1 MVLVPKFELSQND
14 REVVV
19 LVYVSTIRIDSI
31 EVLLDEESVLHFY
44 AHPYS
49 LTLNFAPQEFDNDAQ
64 GIVSAQYDPSK
75 NTIRIPLIKANP
87 GVTWSNLEFTARLL
101 QPKEIPKQWLHEV
114 SSSTTTTTT
123 TTTTNINESS
133 EDTDNIIQQQENN
146 LEKELKSNFG
156 YGFGNLF
163 QNVFTDYF
171 KSGLSQEMLSL
182 SEPEST
188 KPSER
193 QSLRRDKELEDFDP
207 DRYDYELEQD
217 YMYPMV
223 MHFIPFW
230 NKKDT
235 TTEQQ
240 LADVLQ
246 ERLKISPT
254 TSSTAV
260 KPTSSFNDN
269 EKLTLSTIPYP
280 LIPKSLM
287 MIDSDWLWCG
297 LLDLLVPYVYDHLM
311 TMGDP
316 TVESAWT
323 ISKLSSSLS
332 WLDPPKSIQEAIIT
346 LTRRML
352 IYPYWRNFEFS
363 INVVWNHVISILE
376 KGELHVIIK
385 CLLQVRKILEKSE
398 FYYAGNKLFVDPYLY
413 WIQHQDVKGVRKFAL
428 SLRQVLN
435 KKAVTLKDDLELDLA
450 IYERLVMGEEESD
463 DSDCSYTDDDESDS
477 SSDSDSDREEEE
489 EQEDNENSN
498 VIEPEEDT
506 TNRQVSS
513 ALLDSEMN
521 ENDNHNV
528 FGMLVTEV
536 EESKESRE
544 KSNPLIQEI
553 DDDR

>member
-1 MVLVPKFELSQND
+1 MVLVPRFELSQND

-114 SSSTTTTTT
+114 SSSTTTTTD
-123 TTTTNINESS
+123 TTTNMNESS
-133 EDTDNIIQQQENN
+133 EDTDNIIQQHENN
-146 LEKELKSNFG
+146 LEKESKSNFG

-188 KPSER
+188 EISER

-223 MHFIPFW
+223 MQFIPFW
-230 NKKDT
+230 NKD

-246 ERLKISPT
+246 ERLQISP
-254 TSSTAV
+254 TSSTAA
-260 KPTSSFNDN
+260 KPTSPFNDN

-280 LIPKSLM
+280 LIPKSL

-363 INVVWNHVISILE
+363 INIVWNHAISILE
-376 KGELHVIIK
+376 KEEVHVIIK
-385 CLLQVRKILEKSE
+385 CLLQVRNILEKSE
-398 FYYAGNKLFVDPYLY
+398 FYYAGNKLYVDPYLY
-413 WIQHQDVKGVRKFAL
+413 WIQHQDGKGARKLAL
-428 SLRQVLN
+428 SLRQELN
-435 KKAVTLKDDLELDLA
+435 KNVTLKDDLDLDLT

-463 DSDCSYTDDDESDS
+463 DSDCSYTDDDKSDS
-477 SSDSDSDREEEE
+477 SSDSDSDSEEEE
-489 EQEDNENSN
+489 EKEDNENSN
-498 VIEPEEDT
+498 IIEPAEDI

-521 ENDNHNV
+521 GNDNQNV
-528 FGMLVTEV
+528 FDMLVTEV
-536 EESKESRE
+536 EESKEPRE
-544 KSNPLIQEI
+544 NSKPLIQEI